1 MQVTVIATQ
10 NAVDHEDLGAATSG
24 VTYFRSMGGS
34 FGTTVFGSIF
44 SNRLSANFA
53 LYLGGAALP
62 AGVSSETLS
71 PDALN
76 RLSAVAHDAVIHA
89 YADALQTVFLAAA
102 PVAAFAFLISWLLPE
117 LKLRKTLAAGGPGQT
132 SGMPTDR
139 SSAQDAAALRHDDG
153 WREAA

>member
-1 MQVTVIATQ
+1 
-10 NAVDHEDLGAATSG
+10 
-24 VTYFRSMGGS
+24 MGGS

-44 SNRLSANFA
+44 SSRLSASIA

-71 PDALN
+71 PEALS
-76 RLSAVAHDAVIHA
+76 RLSAAAHEAVIHA
-89 YADALQTVFLAAA
+89 YTDALQTVFLAAV

-117 LKLRKTLAAGGPGQT
+117 LKLRKTLAAADPGQT
-132 SGMPTDR
+132 PGMPADR
-139 SSAQDAAALRHDDG
+139 GSAQDPARLREDDG